1 MISIIDDDQP
11 FREATKR
18 LVQSLGYAA
27 VAFGSA
33 QEFLQSDRVDSS
45 ACLILDVKMPGL
57 SGIELQ
63 SRLIAQGNRTPI
75 IFITSVTEEA
85 IHARAIAAGAIGFL
99 TKPFKEEQLI
109 NHLDSVLKRLN

>member
-1 MISIIDDDQP
+1 MISIIDDDRP
-11 FREATKR
+11 FREATRR

-27 VAFGSA
+27 VTFASA

-63 SRLIAQGNRTPI
+63 SHLIAQGNRTPI
-75 IFITSVTEEA
+75 IFITSVSEEA
-85 IHARAIAAGAIGFL
+85 VHARAIEAGAVGFL
-99 TKPFKEEQLI
+99 TKPFKEEHLI
-109 NHLDSVLKRLN
+109 GHLASALKRA